1 MKKKLF
7 LLIVCLGMITAC
19 VGGRSPVSSFYM
31 LHADSSVSKPDLLFT
46 TTVGV
51 DTVSLP
57 DYLDRPQI
65 VTFKAD
71 MVELNIDEFNR
82 WGDSLD
88 TMLQQVI
95 VDDLSAQF
103 PNATIDLLTSG
114 EYGTTPLTVKITI
127 NRLGGILN
135 QTVLLDA
142 SWQIVDQDDRVL
154 IQKRSRLTGSTSEG
168 YSGYVKSQSRLL
180 SDLSLE
186 IAQYLARLKVK

>member
-103 PNATIDLLTSG
+103 PKATIDRLTSG
-114 EYGTTPLTVKITI
+114 EYGIVPLTLKVTI

-142 SWQIVDQDDRVL
+142 SWQIVDQYDRIL